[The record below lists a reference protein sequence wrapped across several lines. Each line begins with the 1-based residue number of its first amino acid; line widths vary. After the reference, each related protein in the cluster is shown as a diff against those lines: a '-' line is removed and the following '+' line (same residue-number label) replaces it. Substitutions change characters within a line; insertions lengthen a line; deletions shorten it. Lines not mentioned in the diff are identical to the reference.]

1 MPSPQVQQWLD
12 DGSRLR
18 EDLLADMEKLESQRA
33 ELERL
38 LQEKNLEMS
47 LLARIL
53 DRADKPVQ
61 GEERDPGSDDPFS
74 PHFNKAGSASGAK
87 NPPREAWHA

>member
-18 EDLLADMEKLESQRA
+18 DDLLADMEKLEAQRA

-38 LQEKNLEMS
+38 LHDKQLEMS

-53 DRADKPVQ
+53 DKADKPAE
-61 GEERDPGSDDPFS
+61 GEAGDGDDPLN
-74 PHFNKAGSASGAK
+74 PNFNAKAGGAHK
-87 NPPREAWHA
+87 NQQPREAWHA

>member
-18 EDLLADMEKLESQRA
+18 EDLLADMEKLETQRT

-38 LQEKNLEMS
+38 LQEKQLEMS

-53 DRADKPVQ
+53 DRADKPAED
-61 GEERDPGSDDPFS
+61 GEAAPGNDDPFS
-74 PHFNKAGSASGAK
+74 PHFNKAATATK
-87 NPPREAWHA
+87 HPPREAWHA